1 MVYNNKRTKEFTT
14 LSAGGL
20 FFILKDKEGLCPMDE
35 IDLKL
40 LRLLQKNSR
49 TPVKTLAGEVNL
61 SSPAVSAR
69 IDRLERQGVIRGYTL
84 DIDPLQLGQHILA
97 YIRLDMQPVQKEE
110 FYPFIAACPNVLECN
125 CVTGN
130 YSMLIKV
137 SSTST
142 QELDG
147 FIGQLQH
154 FGKTETQIV
163 FSSPVPPRQVQN

>member
-1 MVYNNKRTKEFTT
+1 
-14 LSAGGL
+14 
-20 FFILKDKEGLCPMDE
+20 MDE

-40 LRLLQKNSR
+40 LRLLQQNSR
-49 TPVKTLAGEVNL
+49 TPVKTLAGEVKL

-69 IDRLERQGVIRGYTL
+69 IDRLEKQGVIRGYTL

-97 YIRLDMQPVQKEE
+97 YIRLAMQPTQKEE

-137 SSTST
+137 AHPST
-142 QELDG
+142 QELDS
-147 FIGQLQH
+147 FIGRLQQ

-163 FSSPVPPRQVQN
+163 FSSPVPPRPVQV

>member
-1 MVYNNKRTKEFTT
+1 
-14 LSAGGL
+14 
-20 FFILKDKEGLCPMDE
+20 MDE

-154 FGKTETQIV
+154 FGKTRRK
-163 FSSPVPPRQVQN
+163 SCSPRLCRRAKCRFERIDFAAAVLYNTLTS